1 MDADE
6 GNSDN
11 VSLKR
16 QRTPLSDSEDNVLS
30 PGVCS
35 LFSQQPTSVCSH

>member
-6 GNSDN
+6 RNGDN

-30 PGVCS
+30 SGVC
-35 LFSQQPTSVCSH
+35 VI